1 MTKIHFLLTF
11 WFFAFRIVLERGKT
25 RYDIM
30 GKIEENKQQKKTRLM
45 DTAYELYTSQG
56 IVKTTIEDIARK
68 AGIAKGTFYLYFK
81 DKYDLQEKLIAHKA
95 EQLFDHAVKNSG
107 YEACESA
114 EDKILSI
121 VDDILDQLK
130 DEKLTLKFIYKN
142 LNWGVCRRTVDKP
155 DSDYL
160 PFLISIIGAPE
171 DTEKLEIAVYTIF
184 ELVSS
189 TCYSVIL
196 EEKPCSLESYKPYLH
211 KSIRAIIAEFK

>member
-1 MTKIHFLLTF
+1 MTKIHFMLTF
-11 WFFAFRIVLERGKT
+11 WFFAYRIESVKGFERRG
-25 RYDIM
+25 IM
-30 GKIEENKQQKKTRLM
+30 GKIEENKLQKKTRLM

-81 DKYDLQEKLIAHKA
+81 DKYDLQEKLIAHKS

-107 YEACESA
+107 YENCTSA
-114 EDKILSI
+114 EDKILAI

-130 DEKLTLKFIYKN
+130 SERLTLKFIYKN
-142 LNWGVCRRTVDKP
+142 LNWGVFRRTVDKP

-160 PFLISIIGAPE
+160 PFLVSIIGEPKDA
-171 DTEKLEIAVYTIF
+171 EKLEIAVYTIF

-196 EEKPCSLESYKPYLH
+196 EENPCDLETYKPYLH
-211 KSIRAIIAEFK
+211 KSIRAIIDALR

>member
-1 MTKIHFLLTF
+1 MAEGESWVKEAIRAFKEGTGDCFTYYSIMKALMEERPFAKISVGD
-11 WFFAFRIVLERGKT
+11 ICERCG
-25 RYDIM
+25 M
-30 GKIEENKQQKKTRLM
+30 N
-45 DTAYELYTSQG
+45 
-56 IVKTTIEDIARK
+56 RK
-68 AGIAKGTFYLYFK
+68 SFYYHFK

-142 LNWGVCRRTVDKP
+142 LNWGVFRRTVDKP